1 MKLSENIVC
10 PRSQTVA
17 HFFARTLRHPLQ
29 GQSVKLTP
37 VEYKLLYHLVRNAG
51 HLLPHEALLDRVWGN
66 NYETS
71 PEYLKVFVSR
81 LRAKLR
87 RPGGPEYIETERGR
101 GYRFVRP
108 HEGANVSKVGA
119 HA

>member
-1 MKLSENIVC
+1 AALPDFQAGELAI
-10 PRSQTVA
+10 
-17 HFFARTLRHPLQ
+17 HFQNQEVTLG
-29 GQSVKLTP
+29 GQRVKLTP

-51 HLLPHEALLDRVWGN
+51 HLLSHEALLDRVWGS
-66 NYETS
+66 NYEAS

-101 GYRFVRP
+101 GYRFVHSRELVP
-108 HEGANVSKVGA
+108 AARASG
-119 HA
+119 